1 MELNLRA
8 KPVQVLKRAPKNSEK
23 LRNRG
28 YDSNI
33 MNTQHIAFGPFA
45 FINENACLLRD
56 NRPVAIGARGASLLA
71 VLLAAEGRVVTKS
84 ALMDAVWPGLAVEE
98 SNLSVQIAALRK
110 LLGPAADGGDWIV
123 TVPRVGYRFSGPV
136 ECQTG
141 GLGSG
146 GHTEAISSPAIA
158 VLPFDNLGGDAERQY
173 LADGIADDLIM
184 ALARF
189 RWFRVASRGASF
201 AKRNGPRDPKSIA
214 HELGID
220 YLVDGAIRRTG
231 DRMRISVHLADAMKG
246 ATVWS
251 EHYDLQVA
259 EVFAVQDA
267 IAERIAAAIEPEL
280 LLRHGLQVAPHT
292 GNVTAW
298 DLVRQGT
305 FNFHKVTQPTH
316 LLARRLF
323 REAAELD
330 PMLPEAQI
338 WRARVNA
345 GLIAYGWTENSAAD
359 GKEGLDAALRA
370 IYLDARNPYA
380 HYALAIVSAYTGR
393 ADQAILAAERSIEL
407 GPSFALGYLVLG
419 MARLFVSDAAGA
431 REPLARGLELNPHD
445 PQNAVWF
452 SLLMLAQFF
461 SGDIEGALET
471 GRAALKARPDWPA
484 LLRIQACCHSAVGHS
499 QEACRFAAAASDL
512 PEPCGDALGP
522 FRDGNR
528 EWATRLEGLLR
539 GAKSQTTGSGRSAI
553 SPEA

>member
-1 MELNLRA
+1 M
-8 KPVQVLKRAPKNSEK
+8 KTPH
-23 LRNRG
+23 
-28 YDSNI
+28 
-33 MNTQHIAFGPFA
+33 TAFGRFE
-45 FINENACLLRD
+45 FNTEKGCLLRD
-56 NRPVAIGARGASLLA
+56 NRPFAVGARGASLLA

-84 ALMDAVWPGLAVEE
+84 ALMDAAWPGLAVEE

-110 LLGPAADGGDWIV
+110 LLGPASDGGEWIV
-123 TVPRVGYRFSGPV
+123 TVPRVGYRFSGPA
-136 ECQTG
+136 ESRTD
-141 GLGSG
+141 GLDSG
-146 GHTEAISSPAIA
+146 GQAQAGCSPAIA
-158 VLPFDNLGGDAERQY
+158 VLPFENLDGDVERQY

-201 AKRNGPRDPKSIA
+201 SRRNGPRDPKSIA
-214 HELGID
+214 HELGVD
-220 YLVDGAIRRTG
+220 FLVDGAIRRAG
-231 DRMRISVHLADAMKG
+231 DRMRISVHLADALKG
-246 ATVWS
+246 ATIWS

-259 EVFAVQDA
+259 ELFAVQDA
-267 IAERIAAAIEPEL
+267 IAERIAAAVEPEL

-292 GNVTAW
+292 GNVNAW

-305 FNFHKVTQPTH
+305 FNFHKVTRPTH
-316 LLARRLF
+316 LLARQFF
-323 REAAELD
+323 REAAEID

-345 GLIAYGWTENSAAD
+345 GLIAYGWTENPLAD

-419 MARLFVSDAAGA
+419 MARLFVGDAAGA
-431 REPLARGLELNPHD
+431 RKPLARGLELNPHD

-452 SLLMLAQFF
+452 SLLMLALFF
-461 SGDIEGALET
+461 SNDVEGALDT

-484 LLRIQACCHSAVGHS
+484 LLRIQACCHMAVGHN
-499 QEACRFAAAASDL
+499 QEARRFAAAASDL
-512 PEPCGDALGP
+512 PEPAGDALGP
-522 FRDGNR
+522 LRDGDK
-528 EWATRLEGLLR
+528 EWATRLEDLLR
-539 GAKSQTTGSGRSAI
+539 DAEHGSG
-553 SPEA
+553 P

>member
-1 MELNLRA
+1 MDT
-8 KPVQVLKRAPKNSEK
+8 Q
-23 LRNRG
+23 NR
-28 YDSNI
+28 
-33 MNTQHIAFGPFA
+33 AFGPFE
-45 FINENACLLRD
+45 FITENGCLLRD
-56 NRPVAIGARGASLLA
+56 NRPVALGARGASLLA
-71 VLLAAEGRVVTKS
+71 VLLAADGRVVTKS
-84 ALMDAVWPGLAVEE
+84 ALMEAAWPGLAVEE

-110 LLGPAADGGDWIV
+110 LLGPASDGGEWIV
-123 TVPRVGYRFSGPV
+123 TVPRVGYRFFGAAESRTDGRGSGPP
-136 ECQTG
+136 TKA
-141 GLGSG
+141 GS
-146 GHTEAISSPAIA
+146 SSGIA
-158 VLPFDNLGGDAERQY
+158 VLPFENLGGDAERQY

-201 AKRNGPRDPKSIA
+201 ARRNGPKDPKSIA
-214 HELGID
+214 QDLGVD
-220 YLVDGAIRRTG
+220 FLVDGAIRNTG
-231 DRMRISVHLADAMKG
+231 DLMRISVHLADAMRG
-246 ATVWS
+246 STIWS

-259 EVFAVQDA
+259 ELFAVQDA
-267 IAERIAAAIEPEL
+267 IAERIAASVEPEL

-345 GLIAYGWTENSAAD
+345 GLIAYDWTDNPFAD
-359 GKEGLDAALRA
+359 GREGLDAALRA

-419 MARLFVSDAAGA
+419 MAHLFAGDAASA
-431 REPLARGLELNPHD
+431 RKPLTHGLELNPHD

-452 SLLMLAQFF
+452 SLLMLALFF
-461 SGDIEGALET
+461 SGDVEGALGT

-484 LLRIQACCHSAVGHS
+484 LLRIQACCHMALGHG
-499 QEACRFAAAASDL
+499 QDAYRFAAAANDL
-512 PEPCGDALGP
+512 PQPAGDALGP
-522 FRDGNR
+522 FMVANE
-528 EWATRLEGLLR
+528 EWASRLEHLLR
-539 GAKSQTTGSGRSAI
+539 EAKHQRPISGRNAI
-553 SPEA
+553 FPEDKTNHRFPPVADP

>member
-1 MELNLRA
+1 M
-8 KPVQVLKRAPKNSEK
+8 
-23 LRNRG
+23 NR
-28 YDSNI
+28 
-33 MNTQHIAFGPFA
+33 QRLAFGTFE
-45 FINENACLLRD
+45 FIAENGCLIRD
-56 NRPVAIGARGASLLA
+56 NRAVAIGARGASLLA

-84 ALMDAVWPGLAVEE
+84 VLMDAAWPGLAVEE

-110 LLGPAADGGDWIV
+110 LLGPASDGGDWIV
-123 TVPRVGYRFSGPV
+123 TVPRIGYRFSGPT
-136 ECQTG
+136 ERRSDGSDG
-141 GLGSG
+141 GGQA
-146 GHTEAISSPAIA
+146 EARSSPAIA
-158 VLPFDNLGGDAERQY
+158 VLPFENLGGEDDRQY

-201 AKRNGPRDPKSIA
+201 ARRNSSRDPQSIA
-214 HELGID
+214 RELGVD
-220 YLVDGAIRRTG
+220 FLVDGAIRHMG
-231 DRMRISVHLADAMKG
+231 DRMRISVHLADAVKG

-251 EHYDLQVA
+251 EHYDLQVT
-259 EVFAVQDA
+259 EIFAVQDA
-267 IAERIAAAIEPEL
+267 IAERIAAAVEPEL

-316 LLARRLF
+316 LLARRFF

-345 GLIAYGWTENSAAD
+345 GLIAYGWSEDLHSD
-359 GKEGLDAALRA
+359 GREGLDAALRA

-407 GPSFALGYLVLG
+407 GPSFALAYLVLG
-419 MARLFVSDAAGA
+419 MARLFTGDAVGA
-431 REPLARGLELNPHD
+431 LKPLAHGLELNPND

-452 SLLMLAQFF
+452 SLLMLALFF
-461 SGDIEGALET
+461 SGDLQGALVT
-471 GRAALKARPDWPA
+471 GYAALKARPDWPA
-484 LLRIQACCHSAVGHS
+484 LLRIQACCHMALGHK
-499 QEACRFAAAASDL
+499 QEACRAAIAASEL
-512 PEPCGDALGP
+512 SESAGDALGP
-522 FRDGNR
+522 FRVANR
-528 EWATRLEGLLR
+528 EWANRLERLLR
-539 GAKSQTTGSGRSAI
+539 EAEYQTTDSGPSVRFSGSASIMPR
-553 SPEA
+553 

>member
-1 MELNLRA
+1 
-8 KPVQVLKRAPKNSEK
+8 
-23 LRNRG
+23 
-28 YDSNI
+28 
-33 MNTQHIAFGPFA
+33 MNTQRLVFGTFEFIAETGR
-45 FINENACLLRD
+45 LLR
-56 NRPVAIGARGASLLA
+56 NNQPVAIGTRGASLLA
-71 VLLAAEGRVVTKS
+71 VLLAAEGRAVTKA
-84 ALMDAVWPGLAVEE
+84 ALMDAVWPGLAIEE
-98 SNLSVQIAALRK
+98 CNLSVQIAALRK
-110 LLGPAADGGDWIV
+110 LLGPASDGGDWII
-123 TVPRVGYRFSGPV
+123 TVPRVGYRFSGP
-136 ECQTG
+136 TDRRIDG
-141 GLGSG
+141 RDGG
-146 GHTEAISSPAIA
+146 GHAEATSSPAIA
-158 VLPFDNLGGDAERQY
+158 VLPFENLGGEDERQY

-201 AKRNGPRDPKSIA
+201 AMRNGPRDPKSIA
-214 HELGID
+214 HELGVD
-220 YLVDGAIRRTG
+220 FLVDGAIRRTG
-231 DRMRISVHLADAMKG
+231 DRMRISVHLADAVRG

-251 EHYDLQVA
+251 EHYDLQVT

-267 IAERIAAAIEPEL
+267 IAERIAAAVEPEL

-316 LLARRLF
+316 LLARRFF
-323 REAAELD
+323 REAAGLD

-345 GLIAYGWTENSAAD
+345 GLIAYGWSEDPQSD
-359 GKEGLDAALRA
+359 GREGFDAALRA

-419 MARLFVSDAAGA
+419 MARLFTGDAVGA
-431 REPLARGLELNPHD
+431 LKPLARGLELNPND

-452 SLLMLAQFF
+452 SLLMLALFF
-461 SGDIEGALET
+461 SGDLAGALDT

-484 LLRIQACCHSAVGHS
+484 MLRIQACCHMASGHK
-499 QEACRFAAAASDL
+499 QEARRLATAANDL
-512 PEPCGDALGP
+512 LEPAGDALGP
-522 FRDGNR
+522 FRVGNKD
-528 EWATRLEGLLR
+528 WATRLDRLLQEAEHETTASGR
-539 GAKSQTTGSGRSAI
+539 GASFPEDSNSPRNRRCPPTKSAFADRGGRM
-553 SPEA
+553 P

>member
-1 MELNLRA
+1 
-8 KPVQVLKRAPKNSEK
+8 
-23 LRNRG
+23 
-28 YDSNI
+28 
-33 MNTQHIAFGPFA
+33 MNTQHLVFGPFE
-45 FINENACLLRD
+45 FITENGCLLRD

-71 VLLAAEGRVVTKS
+71 VLLAADGRIVAKS

-110 LLGPAADGGDWIV
+110 LLGPASDGGDWIV

-136 ECQTG
+136 EGRTDG
-141 GLGSG
+141 PGSA
-146 GHTEAISSPAIA
+146 GHAEARSSPAIA
-158 VLPFDNLGGDAERQY
+158 VLPFEDLGGDAERQY

-201 AKRNGPRDPKSIA
+201 ARRNGPRDPKSIA
-214 HELGID
+214 HELGVD
-220 YLVDGAIRRTG
+220 FLVDGAIRHTC
-231 DRMRISVHLADAMKG
+231 DRMRISVYLADATKDV
-246 ATVWS
+246 TVWS

-267 IAERIAAAIEPEL
+267 IAERIAAAVEPEL

-345 GLIAYGWTENSAAD
+345 GLIAYGWTENPAAD

-419 MARLFVSDAAGA
+419 MARLFVGDAAGA
-431 REPLARGLELNPHD
+431 RKPLARGLELNPHD
-445 PQNAVWF
+445 PQNAAWF
-452 SLLMLAQFF
+452 SFLMLALFF
-461 SGDIEGALET
+461 SGDVEGALDT
-471 GRAALKARPDWPA
+471 GRMALKARPDWPA
-484 LLRIQACCHSAVGHS
+484 LLRIQACCHTALGHS
-499 QEACRFAAAASDL
+499 QEARRFSAAVGDL
-512 PEPCGDALGP
+512 PEPAGDALGP
-522 FRDGNR
+522 FRDSNK
-528 EWATRLEGLLR
+528 EWATRLEGLLQE
-539 GAKSQTTGSGRSAI
+539 AEHQTTGSGRNAI
-553 SPEA
+553 FPED

>member
-1 MELNLRA
+1 
-8 KPVQVLKRAPKNSEK
+8 
-23 LRNRG
+23 
-28 YDSNI
+28 
-33 MNTQHIAFGPFA
+33 MNTQHLAFGPFE
-45 FINENACLLRD
+45 FITENGCLLRD

-71 VLLAAEGRVVTKS
+71 VLLAADGRVVTKW

-110 LLGPAADGGDWIV
+110 LLGPASDGGDWII

-136 ECQTG
+136 ESRTDG
-141 GLGSG
+141 PGSG
-146 GHTEAISSPAIA
+146 VYAEARSSPAIA
-158 VLPFDNLGGDAERQY
+158 VLPFENLGGDAERQY

-201 AKRNGPRDPKSIA
+201 ARRNGPRDPKSIA
-214 HELGID
+214 RELGVD
-220 YLVDGAIRRTG
+220 FVVDGAIRRTG

-259 EVFAVQDA
+259 ELFAVQDA
-267 IAERIAAAIEPEL
+267 IAERIAAAVEPEL

-316 LLARRLF
+316 LLARRFF

-345 GLIAYGWTENSAAD
+345 GLIAYGWTENPAAD
-359 GKEGLDAALRA
+359 GREGLDAALRA

-380 HYALAIVSAYTGR
+380 HYALAIVSAYAGR

-407 GPSFALGYLVLG
+407 GPSFALGHLVLG
-419 MARLFVSDAAGA
+419 MARLFVGDAAGA
-431 REPLARGLELNPHD
+431 RKPLARGLELNPHD

-452 SLLMLAQFF
+452 SLLMLALFF
-461 SGDIEGALET
+461 SGDVVGALDT
-471 GRAALKARPDWPA
+471 GRTALKARPDWPA
-484 LLRIQACCHSAVGHS
+484 LLRIQACCHTAVGHS

-512 PEPCGDALGP
+512 PEPAGDALGP
-522 FRDGNR
+522 FRDGNK
-528 EWATRLEGLLR
+528 EWATRLESLLR
-539 GAKSQTTGSGRSAI
+539 EAEHQTTGSGRNAI
-553 SPEA
+553 FPVD

>member
-1 MELNLRA
+1 
-8 KPVQVLKRAPKNSEK
+8 
-23 LRNRG
+23 
-28 YDSNI
+28 
-33 MNTQHIAFGPFA
+33 MNTQHLVFGPFE
-45 FINENACLLRD
+45 FITENGCLLRD
-56 NRPVAIGARGASLLA
+56 SRPVAIGARGASLLA
-71 VLLAAEGRVVTKS
+71 VLLAADGRIVAKS

-110 LLGPAADGGDWIV
+110 LLGPASDGGDWIV

-136 ECQTG
+136 ESRTDG
-141 GLGSG
+141 PGSK
-146 GHTEAISSPAIA
+146 GHAEARSSPAIA
-158 VLPFDNLGGDAERQY
+158 VLPFEDLGGDAERQY

-201 AKRNGPRDPKSIA
+201 ARRNGPRDPKSIA
-214 HELGID
+214 HELGVD
-220 YLVDGAIRRTG
+220 FLVDGAIRHTC
-231 DRMRISVHLADAMKG
+231 DRMRISVYLADAMKDV
-246 ATVWS
+246 TVWS

-267 IAERIAAAIEPEL
+267 IAERIAAAVEPEL

-316 LLARRLF
+316 LLARRFF

-345 GLIAYGWTENSAAD
+345 GLIAYGWTENPAAD

-419 MARLFVSDAAGA
+419 MARLFVGDAAGA
-431 REPLARGLELNPHD
+431 RKPLARGLELNPHD
-445 PQNAVWF
+445 PQNAAWF
-452 SLLMLAQFF
+452 SFLMLALFF
-461 SGDIEGALET
+461 SGDVEGALDT
-471 GRAALKARPDWPA
+471 GRMALKARPDWPG
-484 LLRIQACCHSAVGHS
+484 LLRIQACCHTALGHS
-499 QEACRFAAAASDL
+499 QEARRFSAAAGDL
-512 PEPCGDALGP
+512 PEPAGDALGP
-522 FRDGNR
+522 FRDGNK
-528 EWATRLEGLLR
+528 EWATRLDGLLR
-539 GAKSQTTGSGRSAI
+539 EAEHPTTGSGRNAI
-553 SPEA
+553 FPED

>member
-1 MELNLRA
+1 
-8 KPVQVLKRAPKNSEK
+8 
-23 LRNRG
+23 
-28 YDSNI
+28 
-33 MNTQHIAFGPFA
+33 MNTQHLVFGPFE
-45 FINENACLLRD
+45 FIAGNGCLLRD

-71 VLLAAEGRVVTKS
+71 VLLAADGRVVARS
-84 ALMDAVWPGLAVEE
+84 ALMDAVWPGLTVEE

-110 LLGPAADGGDWIV
+110 LLGPAADGGDWII

-136 ECQTG
+136 ESRPA
-141 GLGSG
+141 GSVSK
-146 GHTEAISSPAIA
+146 ASAQARSSPAIA
-158 VLPFDNLGGDAERQY
+158 VLPFENLGGDTERQY

-201 AKRNGPRDPKSIA
+201 ARRNGPKDPKSVA
-214 HELGID
+214 HELGVD
-220 YLVDGAIRRTG
+220 FLVDGSIRRTG
-231 DRMRISVHLADAMKG
+231 DRMRVSVHLADATKS

-267 IAERIAAAIEPEL
+267 IAERIAAAVEPEL
-280 LLRHGLQVAPHT
+280 LLSHGLQVAPHT

-316 LLARRLF
+316 RLARQFF
-323 REAAELD
+323 RDAAKLD

-338 WRARVNA
+338 WLARVSA
-345 GLIAYGWTENSAAD
+345 GLIGYGWTENPAAD

-393 ADQAILAAERSIEL
+393 AEHAILAAERSIEL

-419 MARLFVSDAAGA
+419 MARLFAGDAAGA
-431 REPLARGLELNPHD
+431 RKPLARGLELNPHD
-445 PQNAVWF
+445 PQNAAWF
-452 SLLMLAQFF
+452 SFLMLALFF
-461 SGDIEGALET
+461 SGDVEGALDT

-484 LLRIQACCHSAVGHS
+484 LLRIQACCHMAVGHD
-499 QEACRFAAAASDL
+499 QEARRFAAAASDL
-512 PEPCGDALGP
+512 PEPAGDALGP
-522 FRDGNR
+522 FRDGNKQ
-528 EWATRLEGLLR
+528 WAVCLEGLLR
-539 GAKSQTTGSGRSAI
+539 
-553 SPEA
+553 EAEHGVRTIG

>member
-1 MELNLRA
+1 
-8 KPVQVLKRAPKNSEK
+8 
-23 LRNRG
+23 
-28 YDSNI
+28 
-33 MNTQHIAFGPFA
+33 MNTQRLAFGPFE
-45 FINENACLLRD
+45 FITENGCLLRD

-71 VLLAAEGRVVTKS
+71 VLLAADGRVVAKS
-84 ALMDAVWPGLAVEE
+84 ALMDAAWPGLAVEE

-110 LLGPAADGGDWIV
+110 LLGPASDGGDWIV
-123 TVPRVGYRFSGPV
+123 TVSRVGYRFGVSTERRSDGPD
-136 ECQTG
+136 G
-141 GLGSG
+141 G
-146 GHTEAISSPAIA
+146 GHAEARSSPAIA
-158 VLPFDNLGGDAERQY
+158 VLPFENLGGDAEKQY

-189 RWFRVASRGASF
+189 RWFRVAARGASF
-201 AKRNGPRDPKSIA
+201 ALRNGPRDPKSIA
-214 HELGID
+214 QQLG
-220 YLVDGAIRRTG
+220 VDFVADGTIRRTG
-231 DRMRISVHLADAMKG
+231 DRMRISVHLADAIKE

-316 LLARRLF
+316 LLARRFF

-330 PMLPEAQI
+330 PLLPEAQI

-345 GLIAYGWTENSAAD
+345 GLVACGWSENPDAD
-359 GKEGLDAALRA
+359 EREGLDAALRA

-380 HYALAIVSAYTGR
+380 HYALAIVSNYTGR
-393 ADQAILAAERSIEL
+393 VDQAMLAAERSIEL

-419 MARLFVSDAAGA
+419 MARLFAGDAVGA
-431 REPLARGLELNPHD
+431 CKPLARGLELNPHD

-452 SLLMLAQFF
+452 SLLMLALFF
-461 SGDIEGALET
+461 SGDVEGALDT
-471 GRAALKARPDWPA
+471 GRVALKARPDWPA
-484 LLRIQACCHSAVGHS
+484 LLRIQACCQMALGHT
-499 QEACRFAAAASDL
+499 QDARRLAAAASDPL
-512 PEPCGDALGP
+512 ETAGDALGP
-522 FRDGNR
+522 FRARNKD
-528 EWATRLEGLLR
+528 WATCLDRLLR
-539 GAKSQTTGSGRSAI
+539 EAEHQTTGSEHNVIFPESEANDRS
-553 SPEA
+553 PPFHG

>member
-8 KPVQVLKRAPKNSEK
+8 ESAQVLKRRRKIPKNCKIGRIIPNMSA
-23 LRNRG
+23 
-28 YDSNI
+28 
-33 MNTQHIAFGPFA
+33 QHLVFGPFE
-45 FINENACLLRD
+45 FIIEDGCLHRENRH
-56 NRPVAIGARGASLLA
+56 VSIGTRGASLLA
-71 VLLAAEGRVVTKS
+71 ALLAADGPVVTKS

-110 LLGPAADGGDWIV
+110 LLGPASDGGDWIV

-136 ECQTG
+136 ESRSA
-141 GLGSG
+141 GLGSEG
-146 GHTEAISSPAIA
+146 RSEARSSSAIA
-158 VLPFDNLGGDAERQY
+158 VLPFENLGGGAERQY
-173 LADGIADDLIM
+173 QADGIADDLIM

-201 AKRNGPRDPKSIA
+201 ARGNVSKDPKSIA
-214 HELGID
+214 RDLGVD
-220 YLVDGAIRRTG
+220 FLVDGAIRRAG
-231 DRMRISVHLADAMKG
+231 DRVRISVHLADAMKG
-246 ATVWS
+246 ATIWS
-251 EHYDLQVA
+251 EHYDLPVA

-267 IAERIAAAIEPEL
+267 IAERIAAAVEPEL

-316 LLARRLF
+316 SLARQFF
-323 REAAELD
+323 REATELD

-338 WRARVNA
+338 WLARVNA
-345 GLIAYGWTENSAAD
+345 GLIAYGWTENLAAD

-393 ADQAILAAERSIEL
+393 AEHAILAAERSIEL

-419 MARLFVSDAAGA
+419 MARLFVGDAAGA
-431 REPLARGLELNPHD
+431 RKPLARGLELNPHD

-452 SLLMLAQFF
+452 SLLMLALVF
-461 SGDIEGALET
+461 SGDVEGALNS

-484 LLRIQACCHSAVGHS
+484 LLRIQACCQAAAGHN
-499 QEACRFAAAASDL
+499 QEARRLAVAASDL
-512 PEPCGDALGP
+512 PEPAGDALGP

-528 EWATRLEGLLR
+528 EWAARLEGLLR
-539 GAKSQTTGSGRSAI
+539 KAEHGSGRI
-553 SPEA
+553 N